1 MFGSRIKMLTASN
14 YQSLSNSGG
23 TREAQAK
30 VSIDNLQT
38 AVHKAATACTLTP
51 V

>member
-1 MFGSRIKMLTASN
+1 MFGSRIKMLIASN

-23 TREAQAK
+23 TGEAKAEAYT
-30 VSIDNLQT
+30 DNLQT
-38 AVHKAATACTLTP
+38 AVHKPATACTLTP